1 MYNGLLT
8 LTIMAVKKPPVA
20 KGKAVPPKSGERHS
34 TQPVPPKGK
43 PVPPKS
49 GGRHSTQPV
58 PPKSGGPVTT
68 MPVGPRG
75 SQPGKP
81 APSTGGR
88 GSLGSGKGGP
98 ASGPG
103 KGIK

>member
-1 MYNGLLT
+1 
-8 LTIMAVKKPPVA
+8 MAVKKPPVA

-49 GGRHSTQPV
+49 GGR
-58 PPKSGGPVTT
+58 GPVTT